1 MDATKK
7 EIELPKIENL
17 PDDPK
22 VLRGMVEQLLE
33 IINGLKSKISLTEH
47 QLSLMVR
54 RLYGR
59 RSERWDPNQVL
70 MDAVLIAALEQRR
83 PREQTEAPESSVV
96 VKVPEHERKVTSHGR
111 GIFPETLTHEEVII
125 PVPES
130 ERMCP
135 VTGQE
140 RPVIGYEESKRLHLV
155 PATLVVKVIKRE
167 KRGSVPG
174 AEENGVVTAP
184 VPTVLVPKSVFTN
197 ETLSE
202 IVSDKFQYHLP
213 TYRIERI
220 FQDLGA
226 TVSRS
231 TLCDNLL
238 AGAEPLAP
246 LCGRIHDKIIANG
259 VVNHDDSP
267 VDVMLPGEDGKR
279 HIHEGRMWAG
289 TVPPADGPWVE
300 FTFATNRKGAN
311 IEEYFK
317 DLMCGKVCCDALK
330 GYDRIESETRWLCGC
345 WMHTRRGF
353 FEGRC
358 VDTAECVEALDR
370 IREMYKI
377 EGSVGPE
384 REHDAERL
392 RVRRELI
399 LPILT
404 QFEER
409 LLLWRQKALP
419 KSPLGKAV
427 GYALN
432 NWKRLKRFLEDPR
445 IPLDNGAIERE
456 IRRLAIGRKNW
467 LFLGS
472 EAGGRAAA
480 TYLTLIATAKRAGLD
495 VKKYLLDVFN
505 RILDH
510 STARLDELLPGKWEP
525 LTIR

>member
-1 MDATKK
+1 MDATGK

-22 VLRGMVEQLLE
+22 VLRGIVEQLLE
-33 IINGLKSKISLTEH
+33 IIAGLKSKLSLTEH
-47 QLSLMVR
+47 QLALMVR

-59 RSERWDPNQVL
+59 KSERWDPNQLL
-70 MDAVLIAALEQRR
+70 MDEMLITALEQRK
-83 PREQTEAPESSVV
+83 PLEQTKESDASVV
-96 VKVPEHERKVTSHGR
+96 VKVPEHERRCTPHGR
-111 GIFPETLTHEEVII
+111 GIFPDTLPHEEVIVQ
-125 PVPES
+125 VPES

-135 VTGQE
+135 ITGEE

-155 PATLVVKVIKRE
+155 PAKLVVKVIKRE

-184 VPTVLVPKSVFTN
+184 VPTVLVPKSVLTN
-197 ETLSE
+197 ETLVE
-202 IVSDKFQYHLP
+202 IVSNKFMYHLP
-213 TYRIERI
+213 LYRTEQM
-220 FQDLGA
+220 FGQLGA

-238 AGAEPLAP
+238 AGAEPLNP
-246 LCGRIHDKIIANG
+246 LCERIHDKIIANG

-289 TVPPADGPWVE
+289 TVPPVDGPWVE
-300 FTFATNRKGAN
+300 FKFATNRKGVN
-311 IEEYFK
+311 IEEYFE
-317 DLMCGKVCCDALK
+317 DLVSGKVCCDALK
-330 GYDRIESETRWLCGC
+330 GYDRIESEVIWLCGC

-353 FEGRC
+353 FEGRF
-358 VDTAECVEALDR
+358 VDTAECAEALDR
-370 IREMYKI
+370 IREIYKI

-392 RVRRELI
+392 RVRQELI
-399 LPILT
+399 LPILNK
-404 QFEER
+404 FEER
-409 LLLWRQKALP
+409 LLLWREKALP

-432 NWKRLKRFLEDPR
+432 NWKRLKRFLDDPR

-456 IRRLAIGRKNW
+456 IRRLAIGRNNW

-472 EAGGRAAA
+472 EAGGKAAA

-495 VKKYLLDVFN
+495 VKKYLLDIFN